1 MNSHADRNSLSRDE
15 RDVLEMRVL
24 PTARRWLRECPGLAQ
39 HAAKTLAHW
48 GEPIEDDFGKP
59 YTGPMA

>member
-1 MNSHADRNSLSRDE
+1 MTEHANRNNLSRDE

-24 PTARRWLRECPGLAQ
+24 PDAKRWLREYPGLAH
-39 HAAKTLAHW
+39 HAAKTLAFW